1 VAGVILSTV
10 VAVVIP
16 LVLGGGQPGTSG
28 IGPSSVTGPSAKSTC
43 GLGQGV
49 RSLAG
54 QAGWGPSRPSFTMKD
69 PAPYATIDAIVDN
82 PYYGDE
88 RTFLDSKT
96 YADKKA
102 GSFCSVTS
110 VGTGGD
116 GELVL
121 VRSFLEPSAAT
132 NLGGAN
138 GVGTAK
144 GVQLRFSISGNGT
157 SLVTLEATVTSANTI
172 PPAIWAG
179 TQISA
184 PWPFEAVPVQGSA
197 IAYSE
202 GHNVRGVPVA
212 STVWTTGAPIG
223 PGGVLDPGAQSDTI
237 VVGLVRV
244 TRIATGP

>member
-1 VAGVILSTV
+1 
-10 VAVVIP
+10 
-16 LVLGGGQPGTSG
+16 
-28 IGPSSVTGPSAKSTC
+28 
-43 GLGQGV
+43 
-49 RSLAG
+49 
-54 QAGWGPSRPSFTMKD
+54 MKD

-132 NLGGAN
+132 
-138 GVGTAK
+138 
-144 GVQLRFSISGNGT
+144 NGT